1 MYLPAHFREERLE
14 VLQGFIQEHGFA
26 TLVTLSPGGLVA
38 NHLPFLLDAGRG
50 IRGTLRGHVA
60 RSNPVWKASRTDVD
74 SLAVFQGPYGYIS
87 PSLYPTKAETG
98 KVVPTWN
105 YAVVHVY
112 GPLCVIDD
120 TEWLRTMVT
129 DLTRRHESVRARPW
143 AVTDAPGEFVEQMLK
158 AIVGIEIPISRI
170 EGKWK
175 MSQNRPPADREGVVA
190 GLRTDGGP
198 AGSALAELVAEAQKS
213 PAKG

>member
-1 MYLPAHFREERLE
+1 MYLPAHFQEERLD
-14 VLQGFIQEHGFA
+14 VLHQFIRRHGFA
-26 TLVTLSPGGLVA
+26 TLVTLGPDGLTA
-38 NHLPFLLDAGRG
+38 NHIPFLLDTDRG
-50 IRGTLRGHVA
+50 THGTLRGHVA
-60 RSNPVWKASRTDVD
+60 RSNPLWKASRTDMD
-74 SLAVFQGPYGYIS
+74 SLAVFQGAYGYIS

-105 YAVVHVY
+105 YAVVHAY

-129 DLTRRHESVRARPW
+129 DLTNHHESVRARPW
-143 AVTDAPGEFVEQMLK
+143 AVTDAPGEFVDRMLK
-158 AIVGIEIPISRI
+158 AIVGIEIPISRL

-175 MSQNRPPADREGVVA
+175 VSQNRPPKDRSGVVA
-190 GLRTDGGP
+190 GLRAGGDE
-198 AGSALAELVAEAQKS
+198 AGATLAELVAAAENE